1 VRILRALR
9 KEFTKLHLPAP
20 PADLADDAETKEIK
34 KLLGIDIPSESA
46 PTAGPVTS
54 KIERTNREYL

>member
-20 PADLADDAETKEIK
+20 PADLADDAETKEIN
-34 KLLGIDIPSESA
+34 KLLGIDTPSEFT
-46 PTAGPVTS
+46 PTEEPVTS
-54 KIERTNREYL
+54 RIEGTNREYL